1 MRKQQTKQNRKS
13 AKTSKQQT
21 TNNARRSSR
30 RCLGECSTEKW
41 MSSNR
46 TRPKT
51 VFLTLTR
58 TQDGYTCEAAT
69 ILNRVNQFT
78 AVPVEADIKALI
90 KDINGRGLTA

>member
-1 MRKQQTKQNRKS
+1 MRKQQTKQTRKT
-13 AKTSKQQT
+13 AKSVTSQKAT
-21 TNNARRSSR
+21 RSSR
-30 RCLGECSTEKW
+30 RCLGQCPTEKW

-58 TQDGYTCEAAT
+58 TQEGYTVQEAT
-69 ILNRVNQFT
+69 ILNRVNQFA
-78 AVPVEADIKALI
+78 AVPVTVDAKAII